1 MGARLTGVRNGPF
14 VVIIDDNYDGGMKV
28 SEVLKRAD
36 RDGVWAFTPQT
47 FSALCGGIER
57 NYLKVMLKRLCDGG
71 VLTRVAK
78 GVYVNEDARCLP
90 KDIRL
95 AVVPLLRPREVSY
108 VSLESRL
115 SEAGVIS
122 QATTALTLMTTGSGH
137 VFETPFG
144 VLDFTHTARPAT
156 PETGV
161 EYRPDDPI
169 PHATV
174 ERAYDDLVRVGR
186 NVGMVDQDELA
197 EVIREE
203 RDERASHEP

>member
-1 MGARLTGVRNGPF
+1 
-14 VVIIDDNYDGGMKV
+14 MKV

-47 FSALCGGIER
+47 FSALCGGVER

-71 VLTRVAK
+71 TLTRVAK

-90 KDIRL
+90 SDVRL

-122 QATTALTLMTTGSGH
+122 QATTALTLMTTGAGH
-137 VFETPFG
+137 VFQTPFG
-144 VLDFTHTARPAT
+144 VIDFTHTARPAT
-156 PETGV
+156 PETAWSTAL
-161 EYRPDDPI
+161 
-169 PHATV
+169 AT
-174 ERAYDDLVRVGR
+174 RSRTPPSSGPTTTSSGSGGTWGWSTR
-186 NVGMVDQDELA
+186 TSWP
-197 EVIREE
+197 RW
-203 RDERASHEP
+203 